1 MEFIRKVIIW
11 PCIFFLLQLLTGC
24 ASTNIVDDPL
34 VLLELDPLPQNVEVK
49 KQVVYE
55 PVYGVMRVLEITVK
69 NGVQNELMAK
79 KGDIK
84 EGIEKGKTGEISEDS
99 SFSQI
104 IGTFTIT
111 GIQGGFVICKVDN
124 VTKKIPANAYIRVQ
138 VGQKI
143 KE

>member
-11 PCIFFLLQLLTGC
+11 PCIFFLLQLLIGC

-69 NGVQNELMAK
+69 NGVQDELMAK

>member
-124 VTKKIPANAYIRVQ
+124 VTKKIPANAYIRIQ